1 MVTLGHKLVI
11 GKQDWLPTLWTNGK
25 GGSRQAIQPGG
36 LRGALRFCDRAGFVV
51 WWRDR
56 FMAVGCGSG
65 RRPIEGTGSMRRHL
79 KFKSLLMLLAL
90 FGSLLPPLAVI
101 APAEAQTRASGARG
115 GNHGNIR
122 GGQRSRV
129 HQSHRSNRSHRGSQ
143 GVRSSGRH
151 HVHRPAHVR
160 RHRPAHVRHHRP
172 GRVVVVHPRRTWN
185 PGGAI
190 AAGAALGFI
199 AGAAAVSL
207 AGNPPRA
214 GYCWFYTSPNRTT
227 GFWDR
232 CPR

>member
-1 MVTLGHKLVI
+1 MVTLGHELVI

-25 GGSRQAIQPGG
+25 GGSSQAIQPGG
-36 LRGALRFCDRAGFVV
+36 LRGPLRFCDRPGFVV

-65 RRPIEGTGSMRRHL
+65 RPPIEGTGSMRRHL

-90 FGSLLPPLAVI
+90 LGSLLPPLAVI

-129 HQSHRSNRSHRGSQ
+129 HQSPAPT
-143 GVRSSGRH
+143 VR
-151 HVHRPAHVR
+151 
-160 RHRPAHVRHHRP
+160 
-172 GRVVVVHPRRTWN
+172 
-185 PGGAI
+185 
-190 AAGAALGFI
+190 I